1 VNWRPVV
8 TDVTPKQRLELVLS
22 SCLLRPLVLFI
33 EQTPT
38 TLFFRVPSVPS
49 HRSRGLQQ
57 MFPVTDLVQGWMR
70 ELEATWGLEEEDNA
84 GAEAELSH
92 LLTRS
97 EVHRLRK
104 RLPHLNN

>member
-1 VNWRPVV
+1 
-8 TDVTPKQRLELVLS
+8 
-22 SCLLRPLVLFI
+22 
-33 EQTPT
+33 
-38 TLFFRVPSVPS
+38 
-49 HRSRGLQQ
+49 

-92 LLTRS
+92 LLARS
-97 EVHRLRK
+97 ELHRLGK